1 VGKGTPCSLKTRKS
15 KNRRKTIRIYDE
27 NKDLTTK
34 RRQIIHKI
42 EMSYQK
48 ETKIQANKAVR
59 ICWEKGIYEATRD
72 NPFINLYTR

>member
-1 VGKGTPCSLKTRKS
+1 
-15 KNRRKTIRIYDE
+15 
-27 NKDLTTK
+27 
-34 RRQIIHKI
+34 
-42 EMSYQK
+42 MSYQK